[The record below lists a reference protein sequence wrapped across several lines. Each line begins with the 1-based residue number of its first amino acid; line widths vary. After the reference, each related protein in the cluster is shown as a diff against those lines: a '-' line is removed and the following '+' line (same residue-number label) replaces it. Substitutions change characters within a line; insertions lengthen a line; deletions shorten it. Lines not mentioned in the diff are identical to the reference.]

1 VDSSDSESVS
11 GGDDDDDEENRKMI
25 EIPQHMVNA
34 IKEAVQQEVQDLS
47 SSSSILPT
55 IGEEVATPM
64 DVIPREGNDNEN
76 DSIIDE
82 PATPKLRSNEE
93 EREIS
98 SNVAV
103 DLQKNKKTNDQR
115 VPRSNKSKAPVTGG
129 MLTSKSKPSLPT
141 TRMDKVTSE
150 EGTSLP
156 PTTRRRRS
164 LGDENNPSNNTEL
177 KRSESAEVKLTVP
190 LQQKAISDEAIEA
203 IAITMEPVVA
213 SSEEQQTR
221 EDKNLAALMTIRKL
235 KEQKLRKSQSA
246 VLETTISFNIFT
258 DGEQERTNQIS
269 STPKAEVEKV
279 KETPLPEQ
287 INAVAFEAV
296 DDGAAKSVKQFP
308 QHVHNPSEVIQ
319 RGHEQNQIVSH
330 SVVDEPLLSARKT
343 DRENLD
349 EEKDEERQE
358 REFLPLFN
366 ESSGI
371 FISNYEP
378 EQLPGLSSWKLV
390 CSPF

>member
-1 VDSSDSESVS
+1 LDSSDSESVS

-34 IKEAVQQEVQDLS
+34 IKEAVQQEVQDLF

-64 DVIPREGNDNEN
+64 EVIPSEGNDNEN

-82 PATPKLRSNEE
+82 PVTPKLRSNEE

-115 VPRSNKSKAPVTGG
+115 VPRSNKSKAPVTSG

-203 IAITMEPVVA
+203 IAITMEPVVV

-246 VLETTISFNIFT
+246 VLETTTSFNIFT
-258 DGEQERTNQIS
+258 DGEQERTNRIS
-269 STPKAEVEKV
+269 STPKAEVEKE
-279 KETPLPEQ
+279 KETPLSEQ
-287 INAVAFEAV
+287 INAMTFEAV
-296 DDGAAKSVKQFP
+296 DDGAAKSV
-308 QHVHNPSEVIQ
+308 HNPSEVIQ
-319 RGHEQNQIVSH
+319 REHEQKQIVSH
-330 SVVDEPLLSARKT
+330 SVIDEPLLSARKT

>member
-55 IGEEVATPM
+55 IGEEVTPM
-64 DVIPREGNDNEN
+64 EVIPSEGNDNEN
-76 DSIIDE
+76 DSTIDE
-82 PATPKLRSNEE
+82 PVTPKLRSNEE

-115 VPRSNKSKAPVTGG
+115 VPRSNKSKAPVTSG
-129 MLTSKSKPSLPT
+129 MLSSKTKPSLPT

-164 LGDENNPSNNTEL
+164 LGDENNPVTSTEL
-177 KRSESAEVKLTVP
+177 KRSESAEVKLTTVP

-203 IAITMEPVVA
+203 IATTMEPVVGPT
-213 SSEEQQTR
+213 EEQQTR

-246 VLETTISFNIFT
+246 MLETTTSFNIFT
-258 DGEQERTNQIS
+258 DGEQERTDRIS
-269 STPKAEVEKV
+269 STPKAEVEKE
-279 KETPLPEQ
+279 KETPLSEQ
-287 INAVAFEAV
+287 INAMTFEAV
-296 DDGAAKSVKQFP
+296 DDGAKSVKQFP
-308 QHVHNPSEVIQ
+308 QDVHNPSEVIQ
-319 RGHEQNQIVSH
+319 REHEQNQIVSY
-330 SVVDEPLLSARKT
+330 SIVDEPFLSARIT
-343 DRENLD
+343 DKENHD

-358 REFLPLFN
+358 QEFLPLFN

-378 EQLPGLSSWKLV
+378 EQLPGLSAWKLV